1 VRFAVVSDVHGNL
14 TALEAVI
21 ADLDRRGVEVVVH
34 GGDLA
39 LMGPRPAAVID
50 RIATLGWAGVVG
62 NTDELLW
69 RPDEHDRQRARAPK
83 LAALLALLF
92 DSYAP
97 ATRALLDDAHIAWL
111 RRLPAQ
117 RRVGDW
123 TILHAAPGDLW
134 RAPPPTADEA
144 TLTEVYAPLGTSA
157 ACYGHIHRPFVRR
170 PDGQLLV
177 ANAGSVGMPWD
188 GDPRAGYLLVEG
200 DAARIVRVAYDIDRE
215 QTAMR
220 AARHPDAPRLDAI
233 RRSGRFL
240 PPRSTVA

>member
-1 VRFAVVSDVHGNL
+1 MRFAIVSDVHGNL

-21 ADLDRRGVEVVVH
+21 ADLERRGVQVVVH

-50 RIATLGWAGVVG
+50 RIATLGWEGVVG

-69 RPDEHDRQRARAPK
+69 RPEERDRQRARAPK
-83 LAALLALLF
+83 LAALLDLVF

-97 ATRALLDDAHIAWL
+97 ATRALLDDEHVAWL
-111 RRLPAQ
+111 QRLPAQ

-134 RAPPPTADEA
+134 RAPPPTADDA
-144 TLTEVYAPLGTSA
+144 TLREVYAPLGTSA
-157 ACYGHIHRPFVRR
+157 VGYGHIHRPFVRHAER
-170 PDGQLLV
+170 DLLI

-200 DAARIVRVAYDIDRE
+200 DAARIVRVAYDINGE
-215 QTAMR
+215 QAAMR
-220 AARHPDAPRLDAI
+220 AARHPDAPRLDAM

-240 PPRSTVA
+240 APRPAAP